1 MHGLFLLT
9 FLRFSLF
16 YSLAYMETMA
26 SSTGKYESKVT
37 KRKKENED
45 PNIVQCSSATN
56 LSSMLSDS
64 PKVEDMETLMKD
76 LSKDV
81 SLLFSNYAKT
91 LSERSAVD
99 SLQVHKFEEILVE
112 ARSLE
117 MQIRQKKENLRNH
130 LSTIAK
136 TLQK

>member
-1 MHGLFLLT
+1 
-9 FLRFSLF
+9 
-16 YSLAYMETMA
+16 METMA
-26 SSTGKYESKVT
+26 SSAGKYESKGA

-45 PNIVQCSSATN
+45 PETVHCSSATN
-56 LSSMLSDS
+56 LPSGPLDS

>member
-1 MHGLFLLT
+1 
-9 FLRFSLF
+9 
-16 YSLAYMETMA
+16 METMA
-26 SSTGKYESKVT
+26 SSAGKYESKVT

-45 PNIVQCSSATN
+45 PEIVQCSSATN
-56 LSSMLSDS
+56 LPSDS

>member
-1 MHGLFLLT
+1 
-9 FLRFSLF
+9 
-16 YSLAYMETMA
+16 
-26 SSTGKYESKVT
+26 
-37 KRKKENED
+37 
-45 PNIVQCSSATN
+45 
-56 LSSMLSDS
+56 
-64 PKVEDMETLMKD
+64 METLMKD

>member
-1 MHGLFLLT
+1 
-9 FLRFSLF
+9 
-16 YSLAYMETMA
+16 METMA

>member
-1 MHGLFLLT
+1 
-9 FLRFSLF
+9 
-16 YSLAYMETMA
+16 METMA
-26 SSTGKYESKVT
+26 SGTAKYDSKAM
-37 KRKKENED
+37 KRKKDKENVD
-45 PNIVQCSSATN
+45 PETAQCA
-56 LSSMLSDS
+56 S
-64 PKVEDMETLMKD
+64 PKNLPSKPSDGPKEKDMEALMKD
-76 LSKDV
+76 LSKEV

-91 LSERSAVD
+91 LSECSAVD
-99 SLQVHKFEEILVE
+99 SLHVQKFEEIVLE